1 MTANQHYDVIMI
13 IGSGPEAKTLVYG
26 LAPWLEGPS
35 ATEARRAL
43 GSVV

>member
-26 LAPWLEGPS
+26 LAPWQRVLLQPKQGE
-35 ATEARRAL
+35 R
-43 GSVV
+43 